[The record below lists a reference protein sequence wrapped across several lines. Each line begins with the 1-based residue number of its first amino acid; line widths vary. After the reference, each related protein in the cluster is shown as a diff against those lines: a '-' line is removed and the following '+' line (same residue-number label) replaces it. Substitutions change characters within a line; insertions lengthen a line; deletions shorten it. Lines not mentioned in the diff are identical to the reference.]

1 MILSNVD
8 RLMYQTID
16 SWQREDDEILYNRK
30 KSFMYV
36 ISQMEY
42 ILSQEF
48 RSRTEWVQI
57 GDTFVKAFDNS
68 PTSSIP
74 PTYPD
79 DSRLKMEISFHKNMF
94 RITEANREIV
104 SLKFDENGVPNFG
117 FGKEYT
123 YSKTHILIRHKFK
136 WCCLYG
142 FDLAKQEATND
153 RIF

>member
-1 MILSNVD
+1 MSLSNVD

-16 SWQREDDEILYNRK
+16 SWQREDNEILCNNK

-36 ISQMEY
+36 ISQMEH

-48 RSRTEWVQI
+48 RSRTEWFQI
-57 GDTFVKAFDNS
+57 GDTFVKAFDDS
-68 PTSSIP
+68 PTSSVP
-74 PTYPD
+74 PTYPG

-104 SLKFDENGVPNFG
+104 SLKLDENGVPNFG

-123 YSKTHILIRHKFK
+123 YSQTHKRIRYKFK
-136 WCCLYG
+136 CRCLYG
-142 FDLAKQEATND
+142 FDLTTQEV
-153 RIF
+153 I